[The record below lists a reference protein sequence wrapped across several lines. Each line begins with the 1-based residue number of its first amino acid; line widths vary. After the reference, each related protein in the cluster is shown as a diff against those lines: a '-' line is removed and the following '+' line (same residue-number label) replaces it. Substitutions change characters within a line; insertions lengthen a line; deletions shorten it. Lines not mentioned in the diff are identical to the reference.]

1 VHVGEWKDGKAH
13 GKGTRRFP
21 DGTTQYGTWKDGKPW
36 EGTHYDEDDQAI
48 AWLKKGVV
56 TKSNGTD
63 STRTNSTNTKQEKVI
78 SVTEENLKKLLETK
92 ECPKC
97 DLSAVNLTGENL
109 IKANLNE
116 ANLKKATLLSAKLNL
131 ANLSSANLTN
141 ANLAGAILAGASLSR
156 ATLKNANLDWVTFQ
170 GANLTSTDLTGATL
184 KGAKNFKTANMAGA
198 IFCKTTMPDG
208 LENNSGC

>member
-1 VHVGEWKDGKAH
+1 MHGQGTFTRADGEKYVGEYKA
-13 GKGTRRFP
+13 
-21 DGTTQYGTWKDGKPW
+21 DSPW
-36 EGTHYDEDDQAI
+36 EGTLYDEDGNVFATVAQ
-48 AWLKKGVV
+48 GEVRV

-63 STRTNSTNTKQEKVI
+63 STGTNPTNTKQEKVL

-97 DLSAVNLTGENL
+97 DLSGVNLTGANL

-156 ATLKNANLDWVTFQ
+156 ATLKDANLDWVKFQ

-208 LENNSGC
+208 SENNSGC